1 MLTIYQQK
9 YKGQGEKGKNMSYA
23 VPGWSAGKKVF
34 CFKPFTV
41 TRKSKK
47 RTRVVSQDA

>member
-9 YKGQGEKGKNMSYA
+9 YKGQGEKGKNISYA
-23 VPGWSAGKKVF
+23 VPGVECRKKVF

-41 TRKSKK
+41 TRKE
-47 RTRVVSQDA
+47 

>member
-9 YKGQGEKGKNMSYA
+9 YKGQGEKGKNISYA
-23 VPGWSAGKKVF
+23 VLGVECRKKCVL

-41 TRKSKK
+41 TRKE
-47 RTRVVSQDA
+47 